1 MYKRIGTVVLG
12 SSLLF
17 CGAVLAQVSTSEQGQ
32 TPTKTQE
39 RIQALQEKKEALKL
53 KNCERV
59 QSKLENK
66 VKIYEQNKKKHI
78 ASFTK
83 SYQRMV
89 ALAEKF
95 EAEGY
100 ETTTL
105 REHLATLDTMIK
117 KFEADYALYIQT
129 AQNSGEF
136 SCASTESTFKVK
148 LSQSREQLGSLKNQA
163 VAIRTYWA
171 QTVRAD
177 VQALKA
183 IVDADNKDIESNP
196 SNNTEGTN

>member
-1 MYKRIGTVVLG
+1 VFGVSV
-12 SSLLF
+12 
-17 CGAVLAQVSTSEQGQ
+17 AAQTGLNN
-32 TPTKTQE
+32 TPRTDSKAQE
-39 RIQALQEKKEALKL
+39 RIQALQEKKESLKL

-66 VKIYEQNKKKHI
+66 VRIYEQNKKKHVD
-78 ASFTK
+78 SFVK

-100 ETTTL
+100 DTTTL
-105 REHLATLDTMIK
+105 REHLATLDSMIK
-117 KFEADYALYIQT
+117 KFEADYGLYVQT
-129 AQNSGEF
+129 VEDSQNVT
-136 SCASTESTFKVK
+136 CAETESTFKVK
-148 LSQSREQLGSLKNQA
+148 LNQSREQLGGLKGQA

-171 QTVRAD
+171 QTIRVD

-183 IVDADNKDIESNP
+183 LVDADRVDATE
-196 SNNTEGTN
+196 NNEEAN